1 MEMRN
6 RIIGP
11 VRVQPNGE
19 SAKAHVD
26 YGDFVRKLILSE
38 QFIFEAGLLEDFPLL
53 IAKFG
58 YDGMA
63 ELLQSGRM
71 RVLADFF
78 TCTNTGQTDI
88 LDWRRKKGI
97 LPLGSY
103 SLSVVALHELKD
115 HIHKGMAAID
125 AIPGLKVKQSKKI
138 RKLIAD
144 RMLLLPADKGTPT
157 IQQSNLDIATNP
169 MLLKRAIAVGA
180 REHFQL
186 EVAPDDFSF
195 SAEFLDDTDFRTE
208 TNLGEVLGLDAEIV
222 HKVVERGVLG
232 ITGLNQRIEFMERYD
247 AVTGFKV
254 NELDLFEEKLGFL
267 ARQLDPD
274 ASHERLQRVV
284 ELLDLP
290 DADPDP
296 DVKDIDL
303 ARVVEIVQT
312 EEAKEFRHWLRSID
326 SLDDKEVQEQ
336 IKRIRELLAHAV
348 HGNGGKAVR
357 FATGTG
363 LGFLFAPAAIGY
375 SALDTFVTDKVLR
388 EDGPT
393 AFLSRLYPSVFR

>member
-1 MEMRN
+1 MEMRD
-6 RIIGP
+6 RILGP
-11 VRVQPNGE
+11 VRVQPDGE
-19 SAKAHVD
+19 SEKARVD

-38 QFIFEAGLLEDFPLL
+38 QFILEAGLLDDFPLL

-58 YDGMA
+58 YEGMA
-63 ELLQSGRM
+63 ELLRSGRM

-78 TCTNTGQTDI
+78 TFTNTGQTEI
-88 LDWRRKKGI
+88 LDSRQKKGI

-103 SLSVVALHELKD
+103 SLSVVRLHELRD

-125 AIPGLKVKQSKKI
+125 AIPGLKAKQSKKI

-144 RMLLLPADKGTPT
+144 RMVVLPDDKGTPT
-157 IQQSNLDIATNP
+157 IQQTNRDLATNP
-169 MLLKRAIAVGA
+169 FLVKRAIAVGA

-186 EVAPDDFSF
+186 EVAPEDFSF
-195 SAEFLDDTDFRTE
+195 AAEFLDDTDFRTE
-208 TNLGEVLGLDAEIV
+208 TNLGDVLGLDDETV
-222 HKVVERGVLG
+222 HKIVERGVLG
-232 ITGLNQRIEFMERYD
+232 ITGLNQRIEFMEHYD

-254 NELDLFEEKLGFL
+254 NELGLFEEKLGFL

-274 ASHERLQRVV
+274 ASHERLQRVI
-284 ELLDLP
+284 ELLNLP
-290 DADPDP
+290 DADSDP

-303 ARVVEIVQT
+303 ARLVEIVQT
-312 EEAKEFRHWLRSID
+312 DEAKEFRHWLHGID

-336 IKRIRELLAHAV
+336 IKRVRELLAHAV
-348 HGNGGKAVR
+348 HGGGGKAVR

-375 SALDTFVTDKVLR
+375 SALDTFVTEKVLR